1 MKYSARINILV
12 KDPSVW
18 GRLKE
23 LDPADIGFELP
34 MEVLYDNDSC
44 QLILDEESE
53 WRASELQ
60 TSALC
65 RYVSAVAPDE
75 CIIIADCT
83 DLDIEK
89 PLHYC
94 FWYLASPYVAAYRA
108 GFTYDEFLGDYE
120 EDGRDDMREKT
131 DIHDIAG
138 WFRFLGHG
146 GNPKYKEALAEYGIE
161 L

>member
-18 GRLKE
+18 NRLKE

-65 RYVSAVAPDE
+65 KIKGGFLCSPERGI
-75 CIIIADCT
+75 CGAD
-83 DLDIEK
+83 LRR
-89 PLHYC
+89 
-94 FWYLASPYVAAYRA
+94 LASGIPCGILQKKKVHRRRSGANEADSR
-108 GFTYDEFLGDYE
+108 FYE
-120 EDGRDDMREKT
+120 GVKRC
-131 DIHDIAG
+131 
-138 WFRFLGHG
+138 
-146 GNPKYKEALAEYGIE
+146 PGIP
-161 L
+161 LCQSFST

>member
-1 MKYSARINILV
+1 NSARINIIV

-18 GRLKE
+18 SRLAE
-23 LDPADIGFELP
+23 LDPADIGFDLP
-34 MEVLYDNDSC
+34 IETISENETN
-44 QLILDEESE
+44 QFILDEDSE
-53 WRASELQ
+53 WSANELQ
-60 TSALC
+60 TSAFC
-65 RYVSAVAPDE
+65 RYMSAVAPEE

-83 DLDIEK
+83 DLEGEK

-94 FWYLASPYVAAYRA
+94 FWYLASPYVAAYKA
-108 GFTYDEFLGDYE
+108 GSYFDEFLGYDE
-120 EDGRDDMREKT
+120 EDGREDMREKT

-146 GNPKYKEALAEYGIE
+146 GNPKYKEGLAEYGIQ